1 MEAFQETKKQEKLLK
16 VGICAFSYEADTLN
30 WIINLKQM
38 LNVIYQRHM
47 VCGYI

>member
-30 WIINLKQM
+30 
-38 LNVIYQRHM
+38 
-47 VCGYI
+47 